1 MKPAI
6 ALALAGITALILR
19 GALAGAIPQGFHP
32 DLVLVVVVALGL
44 LQPGATGL
52 LIAAGL
58 GCMADVLT
66 GALLGQHAL
75 LFVVAFAITRLAG
88 AQLDLR
94 RAAPTAFLVAAL
106 SVAYGLG
113 SVALSRLFADG
124 VAWPAAGRL
133 ASQAAIDGLLAPLV
147 LPFLSRVVQALTD
160 DDRRAVPLAPRRREA

>member
-1 MKPAI
+1 MKP
-6 ALALAGITALILR
+6 ALALAMAGIAALILR
-19 GALAGAIPQGFHP
+19 GALAGAVPQGLHP

-44 LQPGATGL
+44 LRPGASGL

-58 GCMADVLT
+58 GSMADVLT

-94 RAAPTAFLVAAL
+94 RTVPTAFLVGAL

-133 ASQAAIDGLLAPLV
+133 FGQAAIDGIVAPLV
-147 LPFLSRVVQALTD
+147 LPFLSKLVQALTD

>member
-1 MKPAI
+1 MKPA
-6 ALALAGITALILR
+6 LALVAAGIVALILR
-19 GALAGAIPQGFHP
+19 GALAGAIPQAFHP
-32 DLVLVVVVALGL
+32 DLVLVVVVGLGL

-52 LIAAGL
+52 LVAAGL
-58 GCMADVLT
+58 GCMADILT
-66 GALLGQHAL
+66 GALLGQHAS

-94 RAAPTAFLVAAL
+94 RAVPTAFLVAGL

-133 ASQAAIDGLLAPLV
+133 LSQAAIDGVVAPLV
-147 LPFLSRVVQALTD
+147 LPFLSRLVQALTD

>member
-1 MKPAI
+1 MKPAF

-133 ASQAAIDGLLAPLV
+133 VSQAAIDGLVAPLV